1 LAKFGLDYAIFGA
14 QGQAGVRYGPQIS
27 THLPVDNIVLMN
39 IRIKLPIVLALL
51 CCLLFQSA
59 YANELAIWDKL
70 QGTNPKGYVL
80 LLRHTIAPGV
90 GDPENFKLND
100 CSTQRNLSQVGRDD
114 AKAVGDWLKR
124 RDIRISRV
132 ESSRW
137 CRAKQTAQ
145 LLGIGKV
152 RLNSNLDSLFESKDP
167 AKAIQ
172 TVRVKKQIVD
182 WRNKSGL
189 LVLVGHFVN
198 IGAVAGVG
206 VGSGEG
212 VLVKADSKGK
222 IVVVGLTPKLGR

>member
-1 LAKFGLDYAIFGA
+1 MKRFNLAI
-14 QGQAGVRYGPQIS
+14 I
-27 THLPVDNIVLMN
+27 T
-39 IRIKLPIVLALL
+39 ALL
-51 CCLLFQSA
+51 TSLLGQSA
-59 YANELAIWDKL
+59 YANELEIWDKL

-124 RDIRISRV
+124 RDIKISRV

-152 RLNSNLDSLFESKDP
+152 RLNSNLDSLFESADP
-167 AKAIQ
+167 AKSIQ

>member
-1 LAKFGLDYAIFGA
+1 MKRFNLAI
-14 QGQAGVRYGPQIS
+14 I
-27 THLPVDNIVLMN
+27 T
-39 IRIKLPIVLALL
+39 ALL
-51 CCLLFQSA
+51 FSLLGQSA
-59 YANELAIWDKL
+59 MANELAIWDKL

-124 RDIRISRV
+124 RDIKISRV

-152 RLNSNLDSLFESKDP
+152 RLNSNLDSLFESADP

-222 IVVVGLTPKLGR
+222 ISVVGLTPKLGR

>member
-1 LAKFGLDYAIFGA
+1 MRRLNPAVI
-14 QGQAGVRYGPQIS
+14 
-27 THLPVDNIVLMN
+27 T
-39 IRIKLPIVLALL
+39 ALL
-51 CCLLFQSA
+51 ISLLGQSA
-59 YANELAIWDKL
+59 MANELEIWDKL

-124 RDIRISRV
+124 RDIKISRV

-152 RLNSNLDSLFESKDP
+152 RLNSNLDSLFESADP

-222 IVVVGLTPKLGR
+222 ITVVGLTPKLGR

>member
-1 LAKFGLDYAIFGA
+1 MSRFRFPA
-14 QGQAGVRYGPQIS
+14 
-27 THLPVDNIVLMN
+27 
-39 IRIKLPIVLALL
+39 VLALL
-51 CCLLFQSA
+51 NCLLFQSA

-80 LLRHTIAPGV
+80 LLRHTLAPGV

-100 CSTQRNLSQVGRDD
+100 CSTQRNLSSVGRED
-114 AKAVGDWLKR
+114 AKSVGEWLKR
-124 RDIRISRV
+124 REIKISRV

-137 CRAKQTAQ
+137 CRAKETAQ
-145 LLGIGKV
+145 LLGIGRV
-152 RLNSNLDSLFESKDP
+152 RLNPNLDSLFESADP

-198 IGAVAGVG
+198 IDAVAGVG

-212 VLVKADSKGK
+212 VLVRADSKGK
-222 IVVVGLTPKLGR
+222 ISVVGLTPELGR

>member
-1 LAKFGLDYAIFGA
+1 MRRFVSKNFM
-14 QGQAGVRYGPQIS
+14 V
-27 THLPVDNIVLMN
+27 VVL
-39 IRIKLPIVLALL
+39 LL
-51 CCLLFQSA
+51 CSLMTQSA
-59 YANELAIWDKL
+59 YANELEIWDKL

-124 RDIRISRV
+124 RDIKISRV

-145 LLGIGKV
+145 LLGIGRV
-152 RLNSNLDSLFESKDP
+152 RLNSNLDSLFESADP

-198 IGAVAGVG
+198 IGAVTGVG

>member
-1 LAKFGLDYAIFGA
+1 MKRFNLAI
-14 QGQAGVRYGPQIS
+14 I
-27 THLPVDNIVLMN
+27 T
-39 IRIKLPIVLALL
+39 ALL
-51 CCLLFQSA
+51 ISLLGQSA
-59 YANELAIWDKL
+59 MANELAIWDKL

-100 CSTQRNLSQVGRDD
+100 CSTQRNLSQLGRDD

-124 RDIRISRV
+124 RDIKISRV

-137 CRAKQTAQ
+137 CRAKETAQ

-152 RLNSNLDSLFESKDP
+152 RLNSNLDSLFESADP

-222 IVVVGLTPKLGR
+222 ITVVGLTPKLGR

>member
-1 LAKFGLDYAIFGA
+1 MRRFVSKNFM
-14 QGQAGVRYGPQIS
+14 V
-27 THLPVDNIVLMN
+27 VVL
-39 IRIKLPIVLALL
+39 LL
-51 CCLLFQSA
+51 CSLMTQSA
-59 YANELAIWDKL
+59 YANELEIWDKL
-70 QGTNPKGYVL
+70 QVTNPKGYVL

-124 RDIRISRV
+124 RDIKISRV

-137 CRAKQTAQ
+137 CRAKETAQ

-152 RLNSNLDSLFESKDP
+152 RLNSNLDSLFDSQDP

-189 LVLVGHFVN
+189 LVLVGHFIN

-212 VLVKADSKGK
+212 VLVKADSKGR
-222 IVVVGLTPKLGR
+222 ITVVGLTPKLGK

>member
-1 LAKFGLDYAIFGA
+1 MLIMKRFNLAI
-14 QGQAGVRYGPQIS
+14 I
-27 THLPVDNIVLMN
+27 T
-39 IRIKLPIVLALL
+39 ALL
-51 CCLLFQSA
+51 TSLLGQSA
-59 YANELAIWDKL
+59 MANELAIWDKL

-124 RDIRISRV
+124 RDIKISRV

-145 LLGIGKV
+145 LLSIGKV
-152 RLNSNLDSLFESKDP
+152 RLNSNLDSLFESADP

-189 LVLVGHFVN
+189 LVLVGHFIN

-212 VLVKADSKGK
+212 VLVKADSKGR
-222 IVVVGLTPKLGR
+222 ITVVGLTPKLGR

>member
-1 LAKFGLDYAIFGA
+1 MRRFVSKNFM
-14 QGQAGVRYGPQIS
+14 V
-27 THLPVDNIVLMN
+27 VVL
-39 IRIKLPIVLALL
+39 LL
-51 CCLLFQSA
+51 CSLMTQSA

-124 RDIRISRV
+124 RDIKISRV

-137 CRAKQTAQ
+137 CRAKETAQ

-152 RLNSNLDSLFESKDP
+152 RLNSNLDSLFDSQDP

-206 VGSGEG
+206 VDSGEG

-222 IVVVGLTPKLGR
+222 ITVVGLTPKLGR

>member
-1 LAKFGLDYAIFGA
+1 MKRFSLAI
-14 QGQAGVRYGPQIS
+14 I
-27 THLPVDNIVLMN
+27 T
-39 IRIKLPIVLALL
+39 ALL
-51 CCLLFQSA
+51 TALLGQSA
-59 YANELAIWDKL
+59 MANEEAIWDKL

-100 CSTQRNLSQVGRDD
+100 CSTQRNLSQLGRED

-124 RDIRISRV
+124 RDIKISRV

-137 CRAKQTAQ
+137 CRAKETAQ
-145 LLGIGKV
+145 LLGIGRV
-152 RLNSNLDSLFESKDP
+152 RLNANLDSLFESQDP
-167 AKAIQ
+167 AKSIQ
-172 TVRVKKQIVD
+172 TGRVKKQIVD

-198 IGAVAGVG
+198 IGAVTGVG

>member
-1 LAKFGLDYAIFGA
+1 MKRFSLAI
-14 QGQAGVRYGPQIS
+14 I
-27 THLPVDNIVLMN
+27 T
-39 IRIKLPIVLALL
+39 ALL
-51 CCLLFQSA
+51 TALLGQSA
-59 YANELAIWDKL
+59 MANEEAIWDKL

-100 CSTQRNLSQVGRDD
+100 CSTQRNLSQLGRED

-124 RDIRISRV
+124 RDIKISRV

-137 CRAKQTAQ
+137 CRAKETAQ
-145 LLGIGKV
+145 LLGIGRV
-152 RLNSNLDSLFESKDP
+152 RLNANLDSLFESKDP
-167 AKAIQ
+167 ANAIQ

-198 IGAVAGVG
+198 IGAVTGVG

>member
-1 LAKFGLDYAIFGA
+1 MKRLNLAI
-14 QGQAGVRYGPQIS
+14 I
-27 THLPVDNIVLMN
+27 T
-39 IRIKLPIVLALL
+39 ALL
-51 CCLLFQSA
+51 ISLLGQSA
-59 YANELAIWDKL
+59 MANELEIWDKL
-70 QGTNPKGYVL
+70 QGTSPKGYVL

-90 GDPENFKLND
+90 GDPENFKLSD

-124 RDIRISRV
+124 RDIKISRV

-137 CRAKQTAQ
+137 CRAKETAQ

-152 RLNSNLDSLFESKDP
+152 RLNSNLDSLFESADP

>member
-1 LAKFGLDYAIFGA
+1 MRRFVSKNFM
-14 QGQAGVRYGPQIS
+14 V
-27 THLPVDNIVLMN
+27 VVL
-39 IRIKLPIVLALL
+39 LL
-51 CCLLFQSA
+51 CSLMTQSA
-59 YANELAIWDKL
+59 YANELEIWDKL

-124 RDIRISRV
+124 RDIKISRV

-152 RLNSNLDSLFESKDP
+152 RLNSNLDSLFDSQDP

-189 LVLVGHFVN
+189 LVLVGHFIN
-198 IGAVAGVG
+198 IGAVTGVG

-212 VLVKADSKGK
+212 VLVKADSKGR
-222 IVVVGLTPKLGR
+222 ITVVGLTPKLGR

>member
-1 LAKFGLDYAIFGA
+1 MLIMKRFSLAI
-14 QGQAGVRYGPQIS
+14 I
-27 THLPVDNIVLMN
+27 T
-39 IRIKLPIVLALL
+39 ALL
-51 CCLLFQSA
+51 TSLLGQSA
-59 YANELAIWDKL
+59 MANEEAIWDKL

-100 CSTQRNLSQVGRDD
+100 CSTQRNLSQVGRED

-124 RDIRISRV
+124 RDIKISRV

-137 CRAKQTAQ
+137 CRAKETAQ
-145 LLGIGKV
+145 LLGIGRV
-152 RLNSNLDSLFESKDP
+152 RLNSNLDSLFESADP

-198 IGAVAGVG
+198 IGAVTGVG

-222 IVVVGLTPKLGR
+222 ITVVGLTPKLGR

>member
-1 LAKFGLDYAIFGA
+1 MKRFNLAI
-14 QGQAGVRYGPQIS
+14 I
-27 THLPVDNIVLMN
+27 T
-39 IRIKLPIVLALL
+39 ALL
-51 CCLLFQSA
+51 ISLLGQSA
-59 YANELAIWDKL
+59 MANELEIWDKL

-124 RDIRISRV
+124 RDIKISRV

-137 CRAKQTAQ
+137 CRAKETAQ
-145 LLGIGKV
+145 LLGIGRV
-152 RLNSNLDSLFESKDP
+152 RLNANLDSLFESANP

-222 IVVVGLTPKLGR
+222 ITVVGLTPKLGR

>member
-1 LAKFGLDYAIFGA
+1 MKRFSLAI
-14 QGQAGVRYGPQIS
+14 I
-27 THLPVDNIVLMN
+27 T
-39 IRIKLPIVLALL
+39 ALL
-51 CCLLFQSA
+51 ISLLGQSA
-59 YANELAIWDKL
+59 MANEEAIWDKL

-124 RDIRISRV
+124 RDIKISRV

-222 IVVVGLTPKLGR
+222 ITVVGLTPKLGR

>member
-1 LAKFGLDYAIFGA
+1 MKRFNLAI
-14 QGQAGVRYGPQIS
+14 I
-27 THLPVDNIVLMN
+27 T
-39 IRIKLPIVLALL
+39 ALL
-51 CCLLFQSA
+51 ISLLGQSA
-59 YANELAIWDKL
+59 MANELEIWDKL

-100 CSTQRNLSQVGRDD
+100 CSTQRNLSQLGRDD

-124 RDIRISRV
+124 RDIKISRV

-152 RLNSNLDSLFESKDP
+152 RLNSNLDSLFESADP

-222 IVVVGLTPKLGR
+222 IVVVGLTPKLDR

>member
-1 LAKFGLDYAIFGA
+1 MRRFVSKNFM
-14 QGQAGVRYGPQIS
+14 V
-27 THLPVDNIVLMN
+27 VVL
-39 IRIKLPIVLALL
+39 LL
-51 CCLLFQSA
+51 CSLMTQSA

-80 LLRHTIAPGV
+80 LLRHTIAPGI

-124 RDIRISRV
+124 RDIKISRV

-222 IVVVGLTPKLGR
+222 ITVVGLTPKLGR